1 MKKVQLEVDNGNSDC
16 SHTHPVAN
24 LNKIRMME
32 RDDDSTQKP
41 YKTSVAVAIIE
52 EVGKNHA

>member
-32 RDDDSTQKP
+32 HDDDSTKKQFKAN
-41 YKTSVAVAIIE
+41 VAVAIIE
-52 EVGKNHA
+52 EVSKNHA